1 MVVEYLDRMWLFWVM
16 MSSIKMVLCTTL
28 LSTFVGLATST
39 LAQDVTQLQPF
50 ERVTIPV
57 GDEVLNGAL
66 YVPSGPGPF
75 PAVIAL
81 HGCGG
86 LYNASGQPSAR
97 HADWG
102 VRLAKQGFLVLLPD
116 SFGSRGL
123 GSQCGVQERKIRA
136 SRERVTDAIAVKEWL
151 QQRSDVKAGSV
162 SLLGWSNGGS
172 VVLAAIRSDR
182 RGSSTRPDFAKAV
195 AFYPGCRVHYENPN
209 WRTRIPLLVLMGD
222 ADDWTP
228 PGPCSGLVDSAQTR
242 GEDARIILYKGAFHD
257 FDHPSLKL
265 REREGLAFT
274 ANGTGK
280 ASAGTDPA
288 AREDALIRV
297 PAFLA
302 R

>member
-1 MVVEYLDRMWLFWVM
+1 MRNMVVVYRYRMWLFWVV
-16 MSSIKMVLCTTL
+16 MSSFKQFLLAVLTL
-28 LSTFVGLATST
+28 VILGSSAF
-39 LAQDVTQLQPF
+39 AQGAEQF
-50 ERVTIPV
+50 ERVTFPV
-57 GDEVLNGAL
+57 SDGVLNGAL
-66 YVPSGPGPF
+66 YLPPGTGPF
-75 PAVIAL
+75 PAVIAM

-86 LYNASGQPSAR
+86 LYNNSGMPSAR

-102 VRLAKQGFLVLLPD
+102 RKLSQQGFIVLLPD

-123 GSQCGVQERKIRA
+123 GSQCGVQDRKIRA
-136 SRERVTDAIAVKEWL
+136 SRERVTDAIAAKDWL

-172 VVLAAIRSDR
+172 SVLAAIRSDR
-182 RGSSTRPDFAKAV
+182 RGSAVMPDFARAV
-195 AFYPGCRVHYENPN
+195 AFYPGCRVHYENKN
-209 WRTRIPLLVLMGD
+209 WRTRIPLLVLIGD

-228 PGPCSGLVDSAQTR
+228 PGPCAGLVDAAQTR
-242 GEDARIILYKGAFHD
+242 GEDAHIILYKGALHD

-280 ASAGTDPA
+280 ASVGTDPA
-288 AREDALIRV
+288 AREDALVRV